1 MPAHQAGAG
10 SNACTSPAPA
20 TRWDR
25 RELVHIEVLFF
36 TTLLTTRAP
45 THELTIARDVLKTRR
60 RIAAQPR
67 GWALSADGLRSL
79 RGQDTPTSVFEPSHR
94 EIGVMATTGEEPT
107 DNAAGEAEREGKD
120 EGEQNTA
127 QKNPSKHA
135 SS

>member
-1 MPAHQAGAG
+1 MSSTIPKRIF
-10 SNACTSPAPA
+10 AP
-20 TRWDR
+20 R
-25 RELVHIEVLFF
+25 
-36 TTLLTTRAP
+36 P
-45 THELTIARDVLKTRR
+45 HELTSARDVLKTRR

>member
-1 MPAHQAGAG
+1 M
-10 SNACTSPAPA
+10 TTPAPSL
-20 TRWDR
+20 WIDG
-25 RELVHIEVLFF
+25 ELVHLEVLVLHDPRKDF
-36 TTLLTTRAP
+36 RAP
-45 THELTIARDVLKTRR
+45 THELTNARDVLKTRR

-67 GWALSADGLRSL
+67 GWALGADGLRSL

-107 DNAAGEAEREGKD
+107 DNAAGEGEREGKD

-127 QKNPSKHA
+127 QKNPSKRA